1 MRLSRD
7 AVLAGAL
14 RLLDETGLD
23 NLSMRRLAAALGVQN
38 GATYWH
44 FHTKAELLEA
54 MADAVLGDVLTEFE
68 AEGAWYERL
77 AVLLRRFRAA
87 LLARR
92 DGARLFSGVFS
103 AGPHALSFGETMVGL
118 MREGGLSPRQ
128 AVWSGDTL
136 LYYVVGHAV
145 EEQAALALPGGG
157 AEKARELGEALDPLL
172 YPQTAAALAD
182 IPAPHSEEH
191 FEYGLSLILTGVRV
205 SGKA

>member
-7 AVLAGAL
+7 VVLAGAL

-23 NLSMRRLAAALGVQN
+23 QLSMRRLAAVLGVQN

-54 MADAVLGDVLTEFE
+54 MADDVLGDVLTGFD
-68 AEGAWYERL
+68 AEGVWHERL
-77 AVLLRRFRAA
+77 AELMRRFRTA

-92 DGARLFSGVFS
+92 DGARLFSGLFS

-118 MREGGLSPRQ
+118 MRAGGLSARQ
-128 AVWSGDTL
+128 AIWSGDTL
-136 LYYVVGHAV
+136 IYYVVGHTV

-157 AEKARELGEALDPLL
+157 DDKVRELAAALDPAR
-172 YPQTAAALAD
+172 YPNTAAALAD
-182 IPAPHSEEH
+182 IPAPHPEEH
-191 FEYGLSLILTGVRV
+191 FEYGLALILTGLRTP
-205 SGKA
+205 